1 MRRATPLVLLM
12 LLALIAPHPNLR
24 SDPAYAAVS
33 LGQVKIV
40 SFVAATTT
48 SLKLSWPKV
57 KNAKSYELELADNYE
72 MAGRASTKVPAA
84 SSRRARFVISGLTPG
99 KTYCV
104 QVRAKSGKSYGT
116 RSKRTCKPTIALRGA
131 ASGSPYRVMTYNV
144 CAQACKGDPDAASW
158 RKRSALARSLI
169 MGQSPD
175 IVALQEHPHSVGKL
189 LTTKLSTTYA
199 ATTYV
204 SAKDLLY
211 KKSRFSLP
219 SGRTGSIELGPT
231 KYAVWA
237 ELEDKKTNQRVIF
250 VSVHL
255 TDGKS
260 SADDTARRNETIN
273 LVSGVAQ
280 INTRDVPVVFAGDF
294 NSNKSRQTDA
304 PAEVFRGHGFYDS
317 YDLASRLKRPNWN
330 SAADFS
336 SAPGKPRKSPK
347 WGDHVDRVF
356 VRAASSY
363 VSGWVSPAEMKNSK
377 KYASPMPSD
386 HKPVVV
392 SVWVNRQS

>member
-1 MRRATPLVLLM
+1 MRRATPLVLLL
-12 LLALIAPHPNLR
+12 LLALIAPHPGLR
-24 SDPAYAAVS
+24 NDPAYAAGS
-33 LGQVKIV
+33 LGQVKMV

-57 KNAKSYELELADNYE
+57 KNAKSYEIDLADNYE
-72 MAGRASTKVPAA
+72 MAGRATRKITAG
-84 SSRRARFVISGLTPG
+84 SSRRASYVLSGLTPG

-104 QVRAKSGKSYGT
+104 QVRAKRGKDYGT
-116 RSKRTCKPTIALRGA
+116 RSKRTCKPTIALRGST
-131 ASGSPYRVMTYNV
+131 SGSSYRVMTFNV

-158 RKRSALARSLI
+158 KKRSALAKSLI
-169 MGQSPD
+169 LDQSPD
-175 IVALQEHPHSVGKL
+175 VVALQEHPHSVGNL
-189 LTTKLSTTYA
+189 LTSKLSTSYA
-199 ATTYV
+199 ATTYM

-219 SGRTGSIELGPT
+219 SGRTGSIELAPT

-250 VSVHL
+250 VSTHL

-260 SADDTARRNETIN
+260 SADDTARRNETST
-273 LVSGVAQ
+273 LVAGISR

-294 NSNKSRQTDA
+294 NSNKSRRTDA

-330 SAADFS
+330 SAASFS
-336 SAPGKPRKSPK
+336 SAPGKPRKSYK

-377 KYASPMPSD
+377 KYDSPMPSD

-392 SVWVNRQS
+392 SVWVNRNS